1 MTQKHEK
8 DSKSSDPKKV
18 RFPTPPWKKKVSAE
32 TEAPV
37 EDKVAAEEAP
47 AQEAPAEK
55 PAEAEAVEPEV
66 VAEAAPAG
74 EKEAEAPKSE
84 AASEAKKEDSHFT
97 NLADAF
103 LKVQAALKK
112 TQDELETTKAEL
124 AKATDG
130 YTRAVADFD
139 NYRRRTAKE
148 KDGIYADAYADAL
161 KGILPILDN
170 LERAVGVSEVEA
182 LQKGL
187 SMTLKGAED
196 ALAKMGVTA
205 FGEKGE
211 TFDPEKHNAV
221 MHIEDEQYGESE
233 ITEVY
238 QKGYAKGDKI
248 LRFAMV
254 KVAN

>member
-1 MTQKHEK
+1 MEQTQRPTDENVETEQVTEQETVEAENAPEEK
-8 DSKSSDPKKV
+8 ASRSD
-18 RFPTPPWKKKVSAE
+18 KKK
-32 TEAPV
+32 
-37 EDKVAAEEAP
+37 
-47 AQEAPAEK
+47 Q
-55 PAEAEAVEPEV
+55 
-66 VAEAAPAG
+66 
-74 EKEAEAPKSE
+74 
-84 AASEAKKEDSHFT
+84 KK
-97 NLADAF
+97 ADA
-103 LKVQAALKK
+103 QIA
-112 TQDELETTKAEL
+112 ELEKQLEESKAEL
-124 AKATDG
+124 AAEKDKYMRMIAE
-130 YTRAVADFD
+130 YD

-161 KGILPILDN
+161 KRILPILDN
-170 LERAVGVSEVEA
+170 LERAVGVSEAEA

-221 MHIEDEQYGESE
+221 MHIEDEQFGEGE

-254 KVAN
+254 IVAN

>member
-1 MTQKHEK
+1 MEETKRPTDETVEEELPQTEIPEAESEPEEK
-8 DSKSSDPKKV
+8 PGKGE
-18 RFPTPPWKKKVSAE
+18 KKKL
-32 TEAPV
+32 
-37 EDKVAAEEAP
+37 K
-47 AQEAPAEK
+47 K
-55 PAEAEAVEPEV
+55 AEAEIAELGKKL
-66 VAEAAPAG
+66 EAA
-74 EKEAEAPKSE
+74 
-84 AASEAKKEDSHFT
+84 
-97 NLADAF
+97 N
-103 LKVQAALKK
+103 
-112 TQDELETTKAEL
+112 AEL
-124 AKATDG
+124 AAANDKYLRMIAE
-130 YTRAVADFD
+130 YD

-161 KGILPILDN
+161 KGILPIIDN
-170 LERAVGVSEVEA
+170 LERAVGVSEPEA

-196 ALAKMGVTA
+196 ALAKMGVTS

-221 MHIEDEQYGESE
+221 MHIEDEEHGEGE

-254 KVAN
+254 IVAN

>member
-1 MTQKHEK
+1 MEQTQRPTDENVETEQVTEQETVEAENAPEEK
-8 DSKSSDPKKV
+8 ASRSD
-18 RFPTPPWKKKVSAE
+18 KKK
-32 TEAPV
+32 
-37 EDKVAAEEAP
+37 
-47 AQEAPAEK
+47 Q
-55 PAEAEAVEPEV
+55 
-66 VAEAAPAG
+66 
-74 EKEAEAPKSE
+74 
-84 AASEAKKEDSHFT
+84 KK
-97 NLADAF
+97 ADA
-103 LKVQAALKK
+103 QIA
-112 TQDELETTKAEL
+112 ELEKQLEESKAEL
-124 AKATDG
+124 AAEKDKYMRMIAE
-130 YTRAVADFD
+130 YD

-170 LERAVGVSEVEA
+170 LERAVGVSEAEA
-182 LQKGL
+182 LQQGL

-221 MHIEDEQYGESE
+221 MHIEDEQFGESE
-233 ITEVY
+233 IIEVY

-254 KVAN
+254 IVAN

>member
-1 MTQKHEK
+1 MEQTQRPTDEAMEAQEPVAKTAEVEAEPEEK
-8 DSKSSDPKKV
+8 ASRSD
-18 RFPTPPWKKKVSAE
+18 KKKL
-32 TEAPV
+32 
-37 EDKVAAEEAP
+37 KKEEA
-47 AQEAPAEK
+47 EIAELQGK
-55 PAEAEAVEPEV
+55 L
-66 VAEAAPAG
+66 EAA
-74 EKEAEAPKSE
+74 
-84 AASEAKKEDSHFT
+84 
-97 NLADAF
+97 N
-103 LKVQAALKK
+103 
-112 TQDELETTKAEL
+112 AEL
-124 AKATDG
+124 AAEKDKYMRMLAE
-130 YTRAVADFD
+130 YD

-170 LERAVGVSEVEA
+170 LERAVGVGEAEA

-187 SMTLKGAED
+187 AMTLKGAED
-196 ALAKMGVTA
+196 ALSKMGVTA
-205 FGEKGE
+205 FGAKGE

-254 KVAN
+254 IVAN

>member
-1 MTQKHEK
+1 MEQTQ
-8 DSKSSDPKKV
+8 
-18 RFPTPPWKKKVSAE
+18 RPTDERVE
-32 TEAPV
+32 TEQV
-37 EDKVAAEEAP
+37 TE
-47 AQEAPAEK
+47 Q
-55 PAEAEAVEPEV
+55 EAVETENAPE
-66 VAEAAPAG
+66 
-74 EKEAEAPKSE
+74 EK
-84 AASEAKKEDSHFT
+84 ASRSDKKKQKK
-97 NLADAF
+97 ADA
-103 LKVQAALKK
+103 QIA
-112 TQDELETTKAEL
+112 ELEKQLEESKAEL
-124 AKATDG
+124 AAEKDKYMRMIAE
-130 YTRAVADFD
+130 YD

-170 LERAVGVSEVEA
+170 LERAVGVGEAEA

-254 KVAN
+254 IVAN

>member
-1 MTQKHEK
+1 MEQTQ
-8 DSKSSDPKKV
+8 
-18 RFPTPPWKKKVSAE
+18 R
-32 TEAPV
+32 
-37 EDKVAAEEAP
+37 P
-47 AQEAPAEK
+47 AD
-55 PAEAEAVEPEV
+55 EAVEAQEPVTEADEVQSEPEEKSGRADKKKLKK
-66 VAEAAPAG
+66 AEAQIA
-74 EKEAEAPKSE
+74 
-84 AASEAKKEDSHFT
+84 
-97 NLADAF
+97 
-103 LKVQAALKK
+103 
-112 TQDELETTKAEL
+112 ELEKQLEESKAEI
-124 AKATDG
+124 AAEKDKYMRMIAE
-130 YTRAVADFD
+130 YD

-170 LERAVGVSEVEA
+170 LERAVGVGEAEA

-187 SMTLKGAED
+187 AMTLKGAED

-221 MHIEDEQYGESE
+221 MHIEDEEHGEGE

-254 KVAN
+254 IVAN

>member
-1 MTQKHEK
+1 MEQTQRPTDDVQETEQV
-8 DSKSSDPKKV
+8 STQASEVQSEPEEKSSRSD
-18 RFPTPPWKKKVSAE
+18 KKKL
-32 TEAPV
+32 
-37 EDKVAAEEAP
+37 K
-47 AQEAPAEK
+47 K
-55 PAEAEAVEPEV
+55 AEAQIA
-66 VAEAAPAG
+66 
-74 EKEAEAPKSE
+74 
-84 AASEAKKEDSHFT
+84 
-97 NLADAF
+97 
-103 LKVQAALKK
+103 
-112 TQDELETTKAEL
+112 ELEKQLEESKAEL
-124 AKATDG
+124 AAEKDKSMRMIAE
-130 YTRAVADFD
+130 YD

-161 KGILPILDN
+161 GGILPILDN
-170 LERAVGVSEVEA
+170 LERAVGVSEAEA

-187 SMTLKGAED
+187 AMTLKGAED

-221 MHIEDEQYGESE
+221 MHIEDEQYSEGE

-254 KVAN
+254 IVAN

>member
-1 MTQKHEK
+1 MEQTQRPTDENVETEQVTEQETVEAENAPEEK
-8 DSKSSDPKKV
+8 ASRSD
-18 RFPTPPWKKKVSAE
+18 KKK
-32 TEAPV
+32 
-37 EDKVAAEEAP
+37 
-47 AQEAPAEK
+47 Q
-55 PAEAEAVEPEV
+55 
-66 VAEAAPAG
+66 
-74 EKEAEAPKSE
+74 
-84 AASEAKKEDSHFT
+84 KK
-97 NLADAF
+97 ADA
-103 LKVQAALKK
+103 QIA
-112 TQDELETTKAEL
+112 ELEKQLEESKAEL
-124 AKATDG
+124 AAEKDKYMRMIAE
-130 YTRAVADFD
+130 YD

-170 LERAVGVSEVEA
+170 LERAVGVSEAEA

-187 SMTLKGAED
+187 SMTLKGTED

-254 KVAN
+254 IVAN

>member
-1 MTQKHEK
+1 MEQTQRPTDEAMEAEQPVEQTVEQESEPEEK
-8 DSKSSDPKKV
+8 PGRAD
-18 RFPTPPWKKKVSAE
+18 KKKLKKAE
-32 TEAPV
+32 AQIAELETKLEA
-37 EDKVAAEEAP
+37 
-47 AQEAPAEK
+47 
-55 PAEAEAVEPEV
+55 AEAELA
-66 VAEAAPAG
+66 AE
-74 EKEAEAPKSE
+74 KDKYMRMIAE
-84 AASEAKKEDSHFT
+84 
-97 NLADAF
+97 
-103 LKVQAALKK
+103 
-112 TQDELETTKAEL
+112 
-124 AKATDG
+124 
-130 YTRAVADFD
+130 YD

-170 LERAVGVSEVEA
+170 LERAVGVGEAEA

-187 SMTLKGAED
+187 AMTLKGAED
-196 ALAKMGVTA
+196 ALSKMGVTS

-221 MHIEDEQYGESE
+221 MHIEDEQFGESE

-254 KVAN
+254 IVAN

>member
-1 MTQKHEK
+1 MEQIQ
-8 DSKSSDPKKV
+8 
-18 RFPTPPWKKKVSAE
+18 R
-32 TEAPV
+32 
-37 EDKVAAEEAP
+37 P
-47 AQEAPAEK
+47 AD
-55 PAEAEAVEPEV
+55 EAVEAQAPVTEAAEVQSEPEEKSGRADKKKLKK
-66 VAEAAPAG
+66 AEAQIA
-74 EKEAEAPKSE
+74 
-84 AASEAKKEDSHFT
+84 
-97 NLADAF
+97 
-103 LKVQAALKK
+103 
-112 TQDELETTKAEL
+112 ELEKQLEESKAEL
-124 AKATDG
+124 AAANDKYMRMIAE
-130 YTRAVADFD
+130 YD

-170 LERAVGVSEVEA
+170 LERAVGVGEAEA

-187 SMTLKGAED
+187 AMTLKGAED

-221 MHIEDEQYGESE
+221 MHIEDEQYGEGE

-254 KVAN
+254 IVAN